1 MGKLDEEILLFVKRN
16 GPSTP
21 IDIAQKMGVNSI
33 IITAVLVDAMSQN
46 KILRS
51 KRKIGS
57 SKYYFYPEHLSTLQR
72 KIADGLNLKE
82 KELLQKLLKEN
93 VVGEFE
99 LKPED
104 SKVLSELEDLIGAF
118 VLDVNGTP
126 VRCWYSPDMDEV
138 KARNL
143 AFQKLQEQFGVPK
156 APVSVPQLRPQDQ
169 KIIEQLEALPEKPA
183 REIPKVPA
191 HPEKAKAKIEK
202 LDRFDKSKA
211 KKAKGKKADQ
221 SVLALDTEM
230 EKFKEEVYEW
240 LEKNNIDVE
249 SEKKLKSDKEVE
261 LTAKVPTPFGKQ
273 TYIVRVI
280 SMGKKPATL
289 ENVST
294 IGTDAISRRIPVII
308 ISASGFAKNAKKYWE
323 KELQD
328 LVFLMSKDDLD

>member
-1 MGKLDEEILLFVKRN
+1 MGQLDEEILLFVKRN

-82 KELLQKLLKEN
+82 N

-138 KARNL
+138 KARNF
-143 AFQKLQEQFGVPK
+143 AMAKVEERFGAKKQLQVA
-156 APVSVPQLRPQDQ
+156 APQIRPQDQ

-183 REIPKVPA
+183 REVPKAAPQ
-191 HPEKAKAKIEK
+191 PAKAKIQK
-202 LDRFDKSKA
+202 LDKFDKQKA
-211 KKAKGKKADQ
+211 KKTKGKKADQ
-221 SVLALDTEM
+221 SVLALDAEM